1 MAMSQNAPVTVFFS
15 YSHNDESLRDEL
27 AKHLKLLERT
37 NVIDAWHDR
46 AIPAGSEWDKAIK
59 TELNEADIILLLISA
74 DFLASDYIWDV
85 EVKTAMERHEAN
97 DAIVVPIVL
106 RECAW
111 FDAPFGKLQGLPK
124 DAKPVTSY
132 PNMDEPFTFI
142 TNHIKKTAKAIRAQK
157 TIENEGDTPLKE
169 APEKEDIPTTTPS
182 PLSDDTNRKLE
193 LDGLKATE
201 KLLIEKRNMFQQ
213 QAAISSDAGQKFS
226 LKKQLEEIDK
236 ELAELREK
244 IGEIGG

>member
-1 MAMSQNAPVTVFFS
+1 MSQPAPVTVFFS

-46 AIPAGSEWDKAIK
+46 AIPVGSEWNKAIK

-97 DAIVVPIVL
+97 DAVVVPVVL

-124 DAKPVTSY
+124 DAKPVATY

-142 TNHIKKTAKAIRAQK
+142 TNHIKKAAKAIRAQK
-157 TIENEGDTPLKE
+157 TIDNEGDTPISE
-169 APEKEDIPTTTPS
+169 APEKEDIPTITPS
-182 PLSDDTNRKLE
+182 PLSDDTNRRLE
-193 LDGLKATE
+193 LEGLRDTE
-201 KLLIEKRNMFQQ
+201 KLLIEKYNMFRQ

-236 ELAELREK
+236 ELADVREK
-244 IGEIGG
+244 IGGIS